1 VTKQGV
7 LAFGLATLILGSGTA
22 HAAQPV
28 TTGLGL
34 TANSIGLPDPG
45 SLLPGQKQ
53 SSPSSVQLRLDPNDA
68 SKAQVTGMPSGTK
81 TLHIARMQT
90 SSGCPCTYVDVSAP
104 ASLPWDYQP
113 PADQPVV
120 DMLARDASGND
131 LGTWYSATSGGSRIV
146 TTPPSSSSSPPPP
159 PPPPPATTVI
169 GLNYGNYGSGG
180 ASDVRNAVSTAR
192 FDTDLGASAFSTAKA
207 AGLKFD
213 VLDSGPYTT
222 SGVCGINASSW
233 VSSALSWYSANTD
246 PTQSPYF
253 EVLNEP
259 GGTWYWG
266 SSANSTANGSCY
278 RSLLQQTWTAFH
290 NKYGTGAPKILGSV
304 DGSGGLTFGQNWW
317 QSSAASYVDGV
328 TVHPYGGTGSTTSS
342 AQGNRQ
348 RVTDAHNLT
357 GEPVYITEV
366 GWPTATSC
374 SPTGDSLQWSESDQ
388 ATNITNFAD
397 WARGT
402 GYVPLVTFFTYRD
415 YGSCDWYGVEHAD
428 GTKKPAYSALQAEAA
443 K

>member
-1 VTKQGV
+1 M
-7 LAFGLATLILGSGTA
+7 LATLIVGSGIA
-22 HAAQPV
+22 HAAILDTNAIQ
-28 TTGLGL
+28 
-34 TANSIGLPDPG
+34 LPDPG
-45 SLLPGQKQ
+45 GLLPIPGQKPPP
-53 SSPSSVQLRLDPNDA
+53 PSSVQLRLDPNDS
-68 SKAQVTGMPSGTK
+68 SKAQVTGMPSGTA
-81 TLHIARMQT
+81 TLHIARMQS

-120 DMLARDASGND
+120 DMLARDSSGND
-131 LGTWYSATSGGSRIV
+131 LGTWYSSTPGGSRIV
-146 TTPPSSSSSPPPP
+146 TTPSSSPPPP
-159 PPPPPATTVI
+159 PPPPSATVI

-180 ASDVRNAVSTAR
+180 ASDIRTAVSTVR
-192 FDTDLGASAFSTAKA
+192 FETDLGASAFSTAKA

-222 SGVCGINASSW
+222 SGVCGISASSW
-233 VSSALSWYSANTD
+233 VSSALSWYSSNTN

-266 SSANSTANGSCY
+266 SSANSAANGSCY
-278 RSLLQQTWTAFH
+278 RNLVQQTWTAFH
-290 NKYGTGAPKILGSV
+290 NQYGSSAPKILASV

-317 QSSAASYVDGV
+317 QASAANYVDGV
-328 TVHPYGGTGSTTSS
+328 TVHPYGGTGSTSSS
-342 AQGNRQ
+342 AQGNHQ

-357 GEPVYITEV
+357 GEPVYITEI

-374 SPTGDSLQWSESDQ
+374 GSTGDSLQWSESDQ
-388 ATNITNFAD
+388 AANITNFAD

-415 YGSCDWYGVEHAD
+415 YDSCDWYGVEHSD
-428 GTKKPAYSALQAEAA
+428 GTKKPSYSALQAEAA